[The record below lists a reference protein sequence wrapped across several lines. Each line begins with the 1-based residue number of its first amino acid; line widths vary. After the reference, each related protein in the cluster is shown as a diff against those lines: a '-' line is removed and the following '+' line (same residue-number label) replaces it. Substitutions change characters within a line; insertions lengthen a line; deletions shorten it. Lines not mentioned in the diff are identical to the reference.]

1 MWMGCEKSVSVKD
14 GFPPFVKGG
23 LRGDFEWGFKMLLYR
38 RDLKQR
44 ARHLRD
50 HMTESE
56 RLLWSR
62 LRKKQILGVQFYRQ
76 KPMGDYIVDFYAPKV
91 KLVIEVDGSQHLEE
105 DHIERDKRRDVALIV
120 QGLEIL
126 RVNNLE
132 VLQELD
138 AVMEVI
144 LEKMLGRLKSP
155 LSPPLGKG
163 ER

>member
-1 MWMGCEKSVSVKD
+1 
-14 GFPPFVKGG
+14 
-23 LRGDFEWGFKMLLYR
+23 MLLYR

-62 LRKKQILGVQFYRQ
+62 LRKKQLLGVQFYRQ

>member
-1 MWMGCEKSVSVKD
+1 
-14 GFPPFVKGG
+14 
-23 LRGDFEWGFKMLLYR
+23 MLLYR

-44 ARHLRD
+44 ARHLRN

-105 DHIERDKRRDVALIV
+105 DHIERDKRRDAALIV

>member
-1 MWMGCEKSVSVKD
+1 
-14 GFPPFVKGG
+14 
-23 LRGDFEWGFKMLLYR
+23 
-38 RDLKQR
+38 
-44 ARHLRD
+44 
-50 HMTESE
+50 
-56 RLLWSR
+56 
-62 LRKKQILGVQFYRQ
+62 
-76 KPMGDYIVDFYAPKV
+76 MGDYIVDFYAPKV

-105 DHIERDKRRDVALIV
+105 DHIERDKRRDAALIV